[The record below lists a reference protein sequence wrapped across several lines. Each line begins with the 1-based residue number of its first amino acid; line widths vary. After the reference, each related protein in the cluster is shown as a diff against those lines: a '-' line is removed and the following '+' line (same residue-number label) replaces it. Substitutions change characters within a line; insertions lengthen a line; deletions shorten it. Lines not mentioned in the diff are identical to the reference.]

1 MRFRERIGLNIQNL
15 RHSKGLSQEQLAL
28 AANMDRSYVS
38 EIELAKSSVSADI
51 LEQIARVFEVD
62 PHELTKGRL
71 DMPDLS
77 DGRQNAEPIGRIM
90 CITTDAEIGLLYC
103 WDNGDTQIALH
114 AQNGSETP
122 SAKETEVR

>member
-62 PHELTKGRL
+62 PHELTKGSL
-71 DMPDLS
+71 NP
-77 DGRQNAEPIGRIM
+77 
-90 CITTDAEIGLLYC
+90 
-103 WDNGDTQIALH
+103 
-114 AQNGSETP
+114 
-122 SAKETEVR
+122 

>member
-1 MRFRERIGLNIQNL
+1 
-15 RHSKGLSQEQLAL
+15 
-28 AANMDRSYVS
+28 MDRSYVS
-38 EIELAKSSVSADI
+38 EIELAKSSVSVDI
-51 LEQIARVFEVD
+51 LEQIARVFKVN

-77 DGRQNAEPIGRIM
+77 DGRQNAVPIGRIM
-90 CITTDAEIGLLYC
+90 CITSDAEIGFLYC

-122 SAKETEVR
+122 SEEDAEIR